1 MKISIICALGS
12 NGAIGR
18 GNELLWRISEDL
30 KRFKRITTG
39 HAIIMGR
46 KTYESIGRP
55 LPNRTNI
62 ILTRDESYKADG
74 CVVVH
79 SLDDALAVAGPSA
92 PLPPSPKGYGGTSR
106 DLDGSDTSG
115 SLSGAEMPR
124 GSLATDEVFI
134 VGGGEIYQQFIGM
147 TERLYL
153 TLVDDAPAD
162 ADTFFSDYSDF
173 TRVVASVAGKSAD
186 LSYRFITLE
195 R

>member
-39 HAIIMGR
+39 HAIVMGR

-62 ILTRDESYKADG
+62 ILTRDESYIADG

-79 SLDDALAVAGPSA
+79 SLDDALAVAVKCP
-92 PLPPSPKGYGGTSR
+92 
-106 DLDGSDTSG
+106 
-115 SLSGAEMPR
+115 
-124 GSLATDEVFI
+124 ATDEVFI
-134 VGGGEIYQQFIGM
+134 IGGGEIYKQAMGM
-147 TERLYL
+147 ADRLYL
-153 TLVDDAPAD
+153 TLVDDAPED
-162 ADTFFSDYSDF
+162 ADTFFPDYSEF
-173 TRVVASVAGKSAD
+173 ASVVEKEAGAVGE
-186 LSYRFITLE
+186 LSYEFVTLE

>member
-1 MKISIICALGS
+1 MKISLICALGS

-39 HAIIMGR
+39 HSIIMGR

-62 ILTRDESYKADG
+62 IITRDESYIADG

-79 SLDDALAVAGPSA
+79 SIADALAVAVKDA
-92 PLPPSPKGYGGTSR
+92 
-106 DLDGSDTSG
+106 
-115 SLSGAEMPR
+115 
-124 GSLATDEVFI
+124 ATDEVFI
-134 VGGGEIYQQFIGM
+134 IGGGEIYKSAM
-147 TERLYL
+147 AMADRLYL
-153 TLVDDAPAD
+153 TLVDDAPED
-162 ADTFFSDYSDF
+162 ADTFFCDYSEF
-173 TRVVASVAGKSAD
+173 TNIIESTPSESDG
-186 LSYRFITLE
+186 LSYRFVILE

>member
-1 MKISIICALGS
+1 MNDERGTMKVSLICALG
-12 NGAIGR
+12 NNNEIGR

-39 HAIIMGR
+39 HSIVMGR

-62 ILTRDESYKADG
+62 IMTRDESFEAEG

-79 SLDDALAVAGPSA
+79 TLDSALNVAAS
-92 PLPPSPKGYGGTSR
+92 S
-106 DLDGSDTSG
+106 DGS
-115 SLSGAEMPR
+115 
-124 GSLATDEVFI
+124 DEVFI
-134 VGGGEIYQQFIGM
+134 VGGGEIYKQTIDM
-147 TERLYL
+147 ADRLYL

-162 ADTFFSDYSDF
+162 ADTFFPDYSEF
-173 TRVVASVAGKSAD
+173 SRVIESSVGHCNE
-186 LSYRFITLE
+186 LSYKFIVCE

>member
-1 MKISIICALGS
+1 MKTEQRISLICALGT
-12 NGAIGR
+12 NRAIGR

-62 ILTRDESYKADG
+62 IITRNESYKADG

-79 SLDDALAVAGPSA
+79 SLDGALDVAIDCPFGSASAVAKR
-92 PLPPSPKGYGGTSR
+92 LWR
-106 DLDGSDTSG
+106 DRQGSVKD
-115 SLSGAEMPR
+115 A
-124 GSLATDEVFI
+124 ADEVFI
-134 VGGGEIYQQFIGM
+134 IGGGEIYNLAIGM
-147 TERLYL
+147 ADRLYL
-153 TLVDDAPAD
+153 TLVDDAPED
-162 ADTFFSDYSDF
+162 ADTFFPDYSKFSRVIEKKSSKNDDLLYDF
-173 TRVVASVAGKSAD
+173 
-186 LSYRFITLE
+186 IILE